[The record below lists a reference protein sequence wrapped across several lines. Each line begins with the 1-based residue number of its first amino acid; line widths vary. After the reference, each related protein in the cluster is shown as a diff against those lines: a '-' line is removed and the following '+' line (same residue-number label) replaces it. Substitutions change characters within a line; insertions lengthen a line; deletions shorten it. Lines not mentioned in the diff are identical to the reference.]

1 MFRIFVPQLKINNM
15 KYRISE
21 NKWISFTQSIAGIV
35 FILAFLIGSIF
46 TFSTGNFLGVGII
59 LISLLIS
66 TILILICSALS
77 TLKQRTSVYL
87 IEITDRMNECKS
99 IEEYVKL
106 QREFY
111 DEVIE
116 DGIIRLPFPQSIKKI
131 LNELETIIKTLEKH
145 K

>member
-21 NKWISFTQSIAGIV
+21 DKRISFTQSIAVI
-35 FILAFLIGSIF
+35 FLILAFFIGSIF
-46 TFSTGNFLGVGII
+46 TFATGNPLGIGII
-59 LISLLIS
+59 LLSLLIT
-66 TILILICSALS
+66 TILILICSSLS

>member
-1 MFRIFVPQLKINNM
+1 M

-46 TFSTGNFLGVGII
+46 TFSTGNPLGVGII